1 MIFPDSPVSRRPRI
15 ARALPLVVW
24 ASLTPVVL
32 AAQQSVASRESGPVA
47 VVTRITGAPPIID
60 GRLDDEAWSLGE
72 PLTAFFQRE
81 PVEGDPVSER
91 TEVRIVSDGEALYLG
106 AWLYDRNPDE
116 IVSGERLRDANI
128 QVADHFGII
137 LDTYRDRQNGFVFAT
152 TPSSIE
158 YDGQVVNEGEGGGRV
173 AGSNRQQRGS
183 SGGFNLNWDASWEVA
198 TTRNGDGWY
207 AEFKIPFATLRY
219 AGGSVQTW
227 GLNMVRRIRR
237 RNEES
242 FWAPVPRQYNLVR
255 LSLAGDL
262 AGVPVPTQRAATVS
276 PYLLTSVERDYVN
289 SAGDTD
295 YPSEIGGD
303 AKITLTPSLTLDLTT
318 NTDFAQVEVDEQR
331 TNLTRFPLFFPEKR
345 PFFLE
350 GTEIFGLPKQLVF
363 TRTIVDPITGAKLTG
378 KVGGA
383 SVGYLGAADQAGDDG
398 DTYVNL
404 VRLRQDLGAASTV
417 GAIYTDRTRSSADFN
432 RVTGLEGR
440 FVMARRYTLQVQ
452 GAGSWDRDDGGSTT
466 TGGLFY
472 AQLARAGRGLTFSAL
487 FEDLSTDFKP
497 ESGFIRRL
505 AEAHAQTQVSYNWYG
520 GRGALV
526 ERWGPSLEV
535 QGYWDHESFWD
546 GNRWNEAEARLMM
559 SLSLRNNVSVWL
571 TARRS
576 EFSAPAED
584 YDGLAT
590 RPGGVPQPFLPDSD
604 QFTGL
609 NSFNAFMYASGYERL
624 RGRISADFKEVPIF
638 YRSTGAP
645 VDVANSWGGEISLTI
660 LPSRFLSMEAAV
672 RHAVLNRKLDGS
684 RYSRATIPRINAQYQ
699 FNRALF
705 LRATVEYASAELGEV
720 RDPVTGLPLESC
732 DEEGCDPLE
741 GSSDNGILVEGL
753 LSYEPSPGTVFFFG
767 YTRQME
773 DASRFGFEDVHPTA
787 DGLFAKL
794 SYRFRL

>member
-350 GTEIFGLPKQLVF
+350 NAGTFAAGTPRAADLFFSRRIGISPGGKAVPILGGGRLSGKVRGLGVGLVQIFTDNLDENVEVGVRENSFTVARVTKELPNRSRAGAMFVQRRATHDGGDHNRTYAVDGRLGIGDAFSVDAWVARTETPGLIGGDEAANVNLSYQIRDFSTSMQLRAVGKNF
-363 TRTIVDPITGAKLTG
+363 NPEVGFVSRVGYRYLDANIAKAVRMPSVSWIREFSPHINSSYYWDLDGELQTGYFHLDTEFITEGGGRFGPEFNFHQEGLSEPFEVAPGVVIPAGRYNDFLPALELRTDPSARWSGRIMVHGGQFFSGTRYTGDMGITYRQGETLTAEFRFDHNIVRLDEGDLETTRTSFRVGYFFTPRIFLQTLLQYSDQADVWSVNARLGVLDTAGTGLYVVYNEAQESHGLASLTG
-378 KVGGA
+378 P
-383 SVGYLGAADQAGDDG
+383 L
-398 DTYVNL
+398 
-404 VRLRQDLGAASTV
+404 
-417 GAIYTDRTRSSADFN
+417 TRSLI
-432 RVTGLEGR
+432 V
-440 FVMARRYTLQVQ
+440 
-452 GAGSWDRDDGGSTT
+452 
-466 TGGLFY
+466 
-472 AQLARAGRGLTFSAL
+472 
-487 FEDLSTDFKP
+487 K
-497 ESGFIRRL
+497 
-505 AEAHAQTQVSYNWYG
+505 
-520 GRGALV
+520 
-526 ERWGPSLEV
+526 
-535 QGYWDHESFWD
+535 
-546 GNRWNEAEARLMM
+546 
-559 SLSLRNNVSVWL
+559 
-571 TARRS
+571 
-576 EFSAPAED
+576 
-584 YDGLAT
+584 
-590 RPGGVPQPFLPDSD
+590 
-604 QFTGL
+604 
-609 NSFNAFMYASGYERL
+609 
-624 RGRISADFKEVPIF
+624 
-638 YRSTGAP
+638 
-645 VDVANSWGGEISLTI
+645 
-660 LPSRFLSMEAAV
+660 
-672 RHAVLNRKLDGS
+672 
-684 RYSRATIPRINAQYQ
+684 YSRQLRI
-699 FNRALF
+699 L
-705 LRATVEYASAELGEV
+705 
-720 RDPVTGLPLESC
+720 
-732 DEEGCDPLE
+732 
-741 GSSDNGILVEGL
+741 
-753 LSYEPSPGTVFFFG
+753 
-767 YTRQME
+767 
-773 DASRFGFEDVHPTA
+773 
-787 DGLFAKL
+787 
-794 SYRFRL
+794 